1 MGICNDGDSDIL
13 DPVNEEI
20 LKEVA
25 GDPFSDRLGSI
36 KDSMSSIWRDSSSL
50 WSSAVDDPSKLLRQI
65 SGTKG
70 DDSDRDYWEDVLS
83 DTMGSLLGV
92 MGLPGGFG
100 DPRRMR
106 GFLDG
111 PLTSEEIIRQ
121 GVTGFYNH
129 RMPTDGQFSQCK
141 ELGGLSVWNARG
153 WWRCLFPEKVV
164 RERSE
169 GEINLE
175 NVLTREKV
183 EVDSKHKLGLFF
195 PDFTGYLSWKAHMN
209 RLIKEKREEAQRHR
223 AILERESQ
231 DSGLSTPEDLMFEPS
246 STWLGKSDEK
256 SVISKYQNVMYRTTP
271 EGREQ
276 INEHKTYYD
285 NGTVLL
291 KTEKRLMPSD
301 GSKPKVETSERWI
314 PVKEDRN

>member
-1 MGICNDGDSDIL
+1 MGICNDGDSNRL

-50 WSSAVDDPSKLLRQI
+50 WSSAIDDPSNLLRQI

-70 DDSDRDYWEDVLS
+70 DDTDRDYWEDVLS

-92 MGLPGGFG
+92 MGLPGGFSN
-100 DPRRMR
+100 PRKMK
-106 GFLDG
+106 GYLDG
-111 PLTSEEIIRQ
+111 PFTSEEIIRQ
-121 GVTGFYNH
+121 GITGFYNQ
-129 RMPTDGQFSQCK
+129 RTPTDGQFSQCK

-164 RERSE
+164 EERSE
-169 GEINLE
+169 GELDLE
-175 NVLTREKV
+175 RVITREKV
-183 EVDSKHKLGLFF
+183 EADSKHRLGLFF

-209 RLIKEKREEAQRHR
+209 RLIKEKREKAQKQQ
-223 AILERESQ
+223 AVLEKESQ
-231 DSGLSTPEDLMFEPS
+231 ASRLSTPEDLMFDTSP
-246 STWLGKSDEK
+246 TLGGQDERN
-256 SVISKYQNVMYRTTP
+256 VISRYQNVMYKTTP

-276 INEHKTYYD
+276 INERKTYYD

-291 KTEKRLMPSD
+291 KTEKKLTPSD
-301 GSKPKVETSERWI
+301 GSKPKVETSERLI
-314 PVKEDRN
+314 PVNEDRD